1 MASVR
6 PRQRFLYAV
15 GSLGVA
21 LSYQAFS
28 TYIQFLYIDT
38 LGVRAAWIGVV
49 WAIYGIWNSINDPL
63 SGYLSDRTRTRW
75 GRRLPWMYGSLIP
88 LIITF
93 YLLWFPFDGANW
105 SEFNLLFYFLAIVL
119 AFDLCWTVFVM
130 NWTSLFPEM
139 VSSESDRAGLSA
151 QRESFSILGLLIGVA
166 LPPLIAGADWSNR
179 TQMAY
184 LLTVVTLISLL
195 LTLLGSKERREF
207 AAEPSPPFRESL
219 RLTLRNRDFLFFLAA
234 NLMIQYVFLGLSAAI
249 PFYAKYVL
257 NIQGPTTIAGVTL
270 DAEMQNSL
278 LLAAAF
284 LAALPA
290 MVLWWALARRH
301 GAWRALRAASLLG
314 ASIALYFFFPTTFAG
329 GLLGTTAFGIVLAG
343 LLMLTNPLIADI
355 TDEDEVL
362 NGARREGIFFG
373 MNGLV
378 IRFAF
383 VIQGILTAVVFTLT
397 GYVSPS
403 PGVLNP
409 VQPDS
414 ALFGMRLLT
423 GGATAIALVI
433 AFFLLGGYSL
443 HGQRAEQVRAEA
455 AAIQERKK
463 QTLASMSDE

>member
-1 MASVR
+1 MASTR
-6 PRQRFLYAV
+6 PQQRLLYAV

-38 LGVRAAWIGVV
+38 LGVRATWIGLV
-49 WAIYGIWNSINDPL
+49 WAVYGIWNSINDPL

-75 GRRLPWMYGSLIP
+75 GRRLPWMYGSLLP
-88 LIITF
+88 LVITF
-93 YLLWFPFDGANW
+93 YLLWFPFNSTDW
-105 SEFNLLFYFLAIVL
+105 SEFSILFYFLGIVL
-119 AFDLCWTVFVM
+119 AFDLFWTVFVM

-139 VSSESDRAGLSA
+139 VSSEDDRTSLSA
-151 QRESFSILGLLIGVA
+151 LRESFSILGLLVGVA

-179 TQMAY
+179 EQMAY
-184 LLTVVTLISLL
+184 LLTGVTLVSLL
-195 LTLLGSKERREF
+195 LTLVGSKERPEF

-219 RLTLRNRDFLFFLAA
+219 RLTLRNRDFVFFLAA

-257 NIQGPTTIAGVTL
+257 KIQGPTTLGGVTL

-290 MVLWWALARRH
+290 MVLWLKLSQRF
-301 GAWRALRAASLLG
+301 GAWRTLRAASLLG
-314 ASIALYFFFPTTFAG
+314 AAIALYFFFPTTFAG
-329 GLLGTTAFGIVLAG
+329 GLLGTIAFGIVLAA
-343 LLMLTNPLIADI
+343 LLALTNPLIADI
-355 TDEDEVL
+355 TDADEVSH
-362 NGARREGIFFG
+362 GARREGMFFG
-373 MNGLV
+373 LNGLV

-383 VIQGILTAVVFTLT
+383 VIQGILTAIVFTLT

-409 VQPDS
+409 IQPDS

-423 GGATAIALVI
+423 GGTTAVALVA
-433 AFFLLGGYSL
+433 AFVLLGGYTL
-443 HGQRAEQVRAEA
+443 HGRRAEQIRAEA
-455 AAIQERKK
+455 AAMQERKK
-463 QTLASMSDE
+463 REMAAD

>member
-38 LGVRAAWIGVV
+38 LGVRAAWIGLV

-93 YLLWFPFDGANW
+93 YLLWFPFDGSSW
-105 SEFNLLFYFLAIVL
+105 SEFNLLFYFLVIVL

-179 TQMAY
+179 TQMAW

-219 RLTLRNRDFLFFLAA
+219 RMTMRNRDFVFFLAA

-257 NIQGPTTIAGVTL
+257 QIQGPTTLGGLTL

-290 MVLWWALARRH
+290 MVLWWALARRY
-301 GAWRALRAASLLG
+301 GSWRALRAAALLG
-314 ASIALYFFFPTTFAG
+314 ASIALYFFFPTTFVG

-362 NGARREGIFFG
+362 NGARREGMFFG

-433 AFFLLGGYSL
+433 AFFLLGSYSL

-463 QTLASMSDE
+463 QTLASTGEG